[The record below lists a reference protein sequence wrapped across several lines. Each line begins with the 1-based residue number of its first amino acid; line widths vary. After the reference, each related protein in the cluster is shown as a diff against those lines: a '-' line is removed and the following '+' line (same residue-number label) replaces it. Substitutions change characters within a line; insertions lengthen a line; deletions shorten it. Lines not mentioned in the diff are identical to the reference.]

1 MVDSLIVLI
10 EQLGDQLFMEDGGM
24 LHATYTVGRRVDNVR
39 PFEGHPLTT
48 PTLDHDGLGV
58 PPIDP
63 AELHLLNVVVLGYA
77 LEDPHLVSFPPLCG
91 GAPFVK
97 HLTLAWALLGFNA
110 LILVVNTETHRQKFL
125 NVERDSKVTLTIRDE
140 ENPYRYTEVRGEVV
154 QKVTGQ
160 EARDHIDELS
170 QKYHGED
177 YSPDVIVSE
186 RVMLWIVPSRQNIV
200 DQTVSSID

>member
-1 MVDSLIVLI
+1 MA
-10 EQLGDQLFMEDGGM
+10 
-24 LHATYTVGRRVDNVR
+24 ATSKNG
-39 PFEGHPLTT
+39 P
-48 PTLDHDGLGV
+48 
-58 PPIDP
+58 
-63 AELHLLNVVVLGYA
+63 ELHPATMELAQGINYATICTVLPSGRLQA
-77 LEDPHLVSFPPLCG
+77 HPVWVGTDGER
-91 GAPFVK
+91 
-97 HLTLAWALLGFNA
+97 
-110 LILVVNTETHRQKFL
+110 LVVNTETHRQKFL

-154 QKVTGQ
+154 EKVTGQ

-177 YSPDVIVSE
+177 YSPDAIVSE